1 MLKAKILKSARR
13 EFECL
18 LIESNETVQAKAK
31 GSLLKKGELVVGD
44 FVFIEKEQDEYII
57 LELLERKNSIFRR
70 IIREN
75 KIKTVASNVDL
86 MAIICT
92 SSLPEY
98 KRGLIDRY
106 LLRAVQWNIPAI
118 VIFNKMDEANT
129 DFNLSFESQRLL
141 PLEVQCFATSA
152 KDLNYK
158 GEYLP
163 GNQELQ
169 AFLKAQ
175 TIIFL
180 GQSGVGK
187 SSLISMLSGSKID
200 LKAKELAKV
209 GKGSHT
215 TTWSELIHLDSFD
228 VIDSPG
234 IRTMSLQDVS
244 KDELTTLFPDLEEYF
259 IQCKFK
265 DCHHESNTKG
275 CAFFKDE
282 VSSEVITRLE
292 SYQRFKSEIKEIPEW
307 EKN

>member
-1 MLKAKILKSARR
+1 MLKAKIIKSARR

-18 LIESNETVQAKAK
+18 ILKDNISVPAKAK
-31 GSLLKKGELVVGD
+31 GLLLKKGELVVGD
-44 FVFIEKEQDEYII
+44 YVYLEKESDEYFISE
-57 LELLERKNSIFRR
+57 LEARKNTIYRR

-75 KIKTVASNVDL
+75 KIKTIASNVDL
-86 MAIICT
+86 IAIICT

-106 LLRAVQWNIPAI
+106 LLRAVQWEIPAI
-118 VIFNKMDEANT
+118 VIFNKMDEANQ
-129 DFNLSFESQRLL
+129 DFNLGFESKRLA

-158 GEYLP
+158 GDLLP
-163 GNQELQ
+163 GNIDLQE
-169 AFLKAQ
+169 FLKDQ

-187 SSLISMLSGSKID
+187 SSLISMLSGEKIQ
-200 LKAKELAKV
+200 LRANELAKV

-234 IRTMSLQDVS
+234 IRTMSIQDVS
-244 KDELTTLFPDLEEYF
+244 KDELSELFPDLEDYF
-259 IQCKFK
+259 IRCKFK
-265 DCHHESNTKG
+265 DCHHEENTKG
-275 CAFFKDE
+275 CAFFNSKNTE
-282 VSSEVITRLE
+282 MVLSRLD
-292 SYQRFKSEIKEIPEW
+292 SFKRFKKEIIEIPEW
-307 EKN
+307 QKD